1 MNKFTKKIALI
12 TTSLALC
19 VSVAVSSVAFAFTK
33 KNVPSNGST
42 NAAAGT
48 LEEVTDLKKADT
60 TSLISD
66 KYLKK
71 TEDYTDLKGKQW
83 VIVTLEGDCLADKYY
98 SGDINE
104 FMDSFAGS
112 VAANEIEKEQRNFL
126 FNLSANNI
134 PYELKYSYNTVT
146 NGVAINVD
154 VKYLTDIAKIDGVKE
169 VAVSEY
175 YYAPK
180 DEEVDNNA
188 NVENT
193 GIYKVSKE
201 LRDNGYDGSGMV
213 VAVLDTGL
221 DSTHQAFRTMPDES
235 KTSVALTKSKVN
247 SKIFGNTAGGLT
259 SRTENKNITANDVYY
274 NSKVPFAFDYA
285 DNDADVYPS
294 YSHHGTHVAGI
305 IAGSPIY
312 KTNNDGSFVLDENG
326 NKILDTIKDQ
336 DGNEL
341 LNKEGE
347 TMTFT
352 GVAPNAQLAIFKVF
366 SDNENR
372 DGGLG
377 GAETMD
383 ILCALEDCVKL
394 GVDVINMSLG
404 SSAGFT
410 KCESEYMQNV
420 YDNVR
425 RAGISLMVAASNDYS
440 SAYNGTYGTNLASN
454 PDSAT
459 VGAPSTYTAAMS
471 VASINGQ
478 RAKYIKVNV
487 GGEDKFLYYTEASDG
502 NGNQKEFIKELKAK
516 HPEKVNKDGSMNL
529 EYVVVPGYGQTVN
542 YANISVAGKVAVVQR
557 GGDVTF
563 EEKVRV
569 AKAKGAIACVI
580 YNNVSGTIRMSLG
593 NLNDPIPTC
602 SITMDAA
609 EAFVKAQKN
618 GSFTIS
624 ESQMAGPFM
633 SEFSSWGPT
642 PDLKLKPEISAHGG
656 EIISAVPNGWEEL
669 SGTSMATPN
678 LAGAM
683 SLVIQYVKKNTGKLG
698 VVDSSIDMLS
708 DAVSVANRLFMS
720 TATIAND
727 TYGSPYSPRKQG
739 AGLADIEK
747 SMKAEAY
754 LYVKGSDKSKVEV
767 GDDKNKT
774 GVYTLNFSIKNFSSS
789 QRTYT
794 FDTKTMTETLASD
807 KLTVAERA
815 YMLDGNCS
823 FEFTVNGT
831 KLDGNTFTLAANADW
846 DVQVKITLNDK
857 AKKYIDDSFK
867 NGMYV
872 EGFVLLKDTTGDAS
886 SVDLNIPWL
895 GFYGDWYSAPMF
907 DISDFE
913 LSEKLQDDSIPDK
926 DKPKAQ
932 MYATQPLGSYYDGK
946 YIIPLGSYLYTIPDD
961 MKKIYSSSD
970 KAVISIYDT
979 SSNHTVYQLY
989 AIYAGLLRGAKTM
1002 NFTITDAITGEVVY
1016 QKTTTNVRK
1025 AYTGGSSARGSLI
1038 EVDWSPVERSIS
1050 NNREYLFHMEGVLDS
1065 ISDDRQFNSSDYS
1078 YTTSYDFTF
1087 RVDTEAPVINDYRI
1101 RFDSYKDA
1109 TDVIRYK
1116 VYLDIDVYDNQYS
1129 QSVAL
1134 CYADY
1139 NEMALKLYDSNV
1151 TPIYSN
1157 RNSTTT
1163 VTLDVTDYYEA
1174 VRNKTID
1181 GKDLYLQ
1188 VDDYALNTR
1197 VYRINE
1203 FQTFADSI
1211 NYPDTVTI
1219 TSGKDASEGAKFNG
1233 DSYSKEIT
1241 IGVNE
1246 SAKLDIAVNP
1256 SDAANV
1262 NLFWKSYAS
1271 GVVEVN
1277 NGELFGK
1284 KVGDA
1289 LVRVYAGKDETATA
1303 YDTILVHVVESDA
1316 KDPSVSGVSLGLIPN
1331 KSGAMVD
1338 PTNKTVEVHQNELI
1352 QFSILTEPW
1361 YYDDSEV
1368 DVRWTTSSPEVAT
1381 VNANGQVK
1389 TIKEGVAT
1397 ITATI
1402 FIDGNQTIY
1411 SASATLSVGA
1421 EFIVQ
1426 NGYLREYHGAGGKV
1440 TIPKSLNVYYIYEE
1454 AFKDNK
1460 NITELE
1466 ISSPCTEIQERAFA
1480 NMAALKRVILP
1491 HTLNYIYKYAFY
1503 NCTKL
1508 EVIDMHARSI
1518 GVGEHAFEGCTNLKK
1533 INNLTL
1539 LNGIKKEDA
1548 DILKLTEGTD
1558 YSLSAAKLTTLNAYA
1573 FKDCTSLAEI
1583 DLTELRVAGNNVF
1596 NGCTN
1601 LKTVKLSKFT
1611 DLGEDMFL
1619 DCTSLGKLVYTD
1631 LTASDVDKLTL
1642 TYDTKLSPF
1651 GNCNITEIEGANGL
1665 TFDGG
1670 VWYKESEKKTIIKAW
1685 QTLTS
1690 FTVPASVEVISA
1702 NAFSGNKTLASIT
1715 FVSGSL
1721 KEIGN
1726 YAFSRCTALKSIQ
1739 LPATI
1744 EKLGVGVFSYCSA
1757 LETADLSNVSNI
1769 TKIPNETFLEAGLAS
1784 DGKSGKL
1791 GSVTVN
1797 ASVTEIGDSA
1807 FEGSG
1812 LTKIDYSGTN
1822 ISVLGDKAFA
1832 SCKFLQEVKLGA
1844 ITDMGYA
1851 AFAALN
1857 DSGVLGSVSFG
1868 AGSTAL
1874 GEYAF
1879 ADQTN
1884 LTSVVLSDEQKA
1896 ISEIPQGAFRK
1907 NEKITN
1913 LGFTSIKV
1921 AGDNAFKNCKVLTLD
1936 LSALEN
1942 AGKYA
1947 FYGCKKIEGTNLS
1960 NLKKVGEYG
1969 FYGCESL
1976 RTLTLDN
1983 VTNVG
1988 NYAFAASGVTSVT
2001 FGKTILPEIEKYK
2014 EKNKDKERV
2023 LKGIGDYAFYRSA
2036 LSVDEISIK
2045 LGTKDGISAEIGD
2058 GAFSAVK
2065 GIGKFSVTDS
2075 ANRFEFKDGML
2086 TKKVN
2091 AGLEVLAFAAKGRSG
2106 SITIP
2111 EGAVRIAASTFE
2123 NVKDI
2128 VEVSFPYELKSI
2140 GDKAFFGCSAKKY
2153 SFGSLNAPILENAIV
2168 SADGFAEGSDEY
2180 KIFSDEKLGQTSYA
2194 NFNNYVALI
2203 LNAGR
2208 DGVVG
2213 VKGFDIEVSYPENA
2227 KGFDNRI
2234 FAAFFSKVTKTE
2246 VVADDNARS
2255 FNAISAI
2262 IPTADEINSLTASD
2276 NAAWNEFREVMTKA
2290 RNAYDNVSE
2299 SQRVFLS
2306 GADKF
2311 IASEAAM
2318 RAKAATFGETL
2329 KKVSITVSQKP
2340 DKTEYVT
2347 GETFDSKGL
2356 KLVLLWSDGSK
2367 EELDGGFNIENKNRP
2382 LTQSNRTVRIT
2393 YEGLYTTLNVTVGD
2407 PAVEKVEVK
2416 TQPTKLNYEVGDK
2429 FQTAGLTL
2437 LVTFVNG
2444 DTKTIYSPKEYT
2456 IEQGEFA
2463 EGDNIV
2469 KITYGGKTVEIT
2481 VHVGENKPDPKP
2493 GESDSSTD
2501 SSSDTDSTITS
2512 GSDASSST
2520 KNNVGLIVGVSVGA
2534 VVVLAGVAAAII
2546 FILKKRK
2553 IM

>member
-1 MNKFTKKIALI
+1 
-12 TTSLALC
+12 
-19 VSVAVSSVAFAFTK
+19 
-33 KNVPSNGST
+33 
-42 NAAAGT
+42 
-48 LEEVTDLKKADT
+48 
-60 TSLISD
+60 
-66 KYLKK
+66 
-71 TEDYTDLKGKQW
+71 
-83 VIVTLEGDCLADKYY
+83 
-98 SGDINE
+98 
-104 FMDSFAGS
+104 
-112 VAANEIEKEQRNFL
+112 
-126 FNLSANNI
+126 
-134 PYELKYSYNTVT
+134 
-146 NGVAINVD
+146 
-154 VKYLTDIAKIDGVKE
+154 
-169 VAVSEY
+169 
-175 YYAPK
+175 
-180 DEEVDNNA
+180 
-188 NVENT
+188 
-193 GIYKVSKE
+193 
-201 LRDNGYDGSGMV
+201 
-213 VAVLDTGL
+213 
-221 DSTHQAFRTMPDES
+221 
-235 KTSVALTKSKVN
+235 
-247 SKIFGNTAGGLT
+247 
-259 SRTENKNITANDVYY
+259 
-274 NSKVPFAFDYA
+274 
-285 DNDADVYPS
+285 
-294 YSHHGTHVAGI
+294 
-305 IAGSPIY
+305 
-312 KTNNDGSFVLDENG
+312 
-326 NKILDTIKDQ
+326 
-336 DGNEL
+336 
-341 LNKEGE
+341 
-347 TMTFT
+347 
-352 GVAPNAQLAIFKVF
+352 
-366 SDNENR
+366 
-372 DGGLG
+372 
-377 GAETMD
+377 
-383 ILCALEDCVKL
+383 
-394 GVDVINMSLG
+394 
-404 SSAGFT
+404 
-410 KCESEYMQNV
+410 
-420 YDNVR
+420 
-425 RAGISLMVAASNDYS
+425 
-440 SAYNGTYGTNLASN
+440 
-454 PDSAT
+454 
-459 VGAPSTYTAAMS
+459 
-471 VASINGQ
+471 
-478 RAKYIKVNV
+478 
-487 GGEDKFLYYTEASDG
+487 
-502 NGNQKEFIKELKAK
+502 
-516 HPEKVNKDGSMNL
+516 
-529 EYVVVPGYGQTVN
+529 
-542 YANISVAGKVAVVQR
+542 
-557 GGDVTF
+557 
-563 EEKVRV
+563 
-569 AKAKGAIACVI
+569 
-580 YNNVSGTIRMSLG
+580 
-593 NLNDPIPTC
+593 
-602 SITMDAA
+602 
-609 EAFVKAQKN
+609 
-618 GSFTIS
+618 
-624 ESQMAGPFM
+624 
-633 SEFSSWGPT
+633 
-642 PDLKLKPEISAHGG
+642 
-656 EIISAVPNGWEEL
+656 
-669 SGTSMATPN
+669 
-678 LAGAM
+678 
-683 SLVIQYVKKNTGKLG
+683 
-698 VVDSSIDMLS
+698 
-708 DAVSVANRLFMS
+708 
-720 TATIAND
+720 
-727 TYGSPYSPRKQG
+727 
-739 AGLADIEK
+739 
-747 SMKAEAY
+747 
-754 LYVKGSDKSKVEV
+754 
-767 GDDKNKT
+767 
-774 GVYTLNFSIKNFSSS
+774 
-789 QRTYT
+789 
-794 FDTKTMTETLASD
+794 
-807 KLTVAERA
+807 
-815 YMLDGNCS
+815 
-823 FEFTVNGT
+823 
-831 KLDGNTFTLAANADW
+831 
-846 DVQVKITLNDK
+846 
-857 AKKYIDDSFK
+857 
-867 NGMYV
+867 
-872 EGFVLLKDTTGDAS
+872 
-886 SVDLNIPWL
+886 
-895 GFYGDWYSAPMF
+895 
-907 DISDFE
+907 
-913 LSEKLQDDSIPDK
+913 
-926 DKPKAQ
+926 
-932 MYATQPLGSYYDGK
+932 
-946 YIIPLGSYLYTIPDD
+946 
-961 MKKIYSSSD
+961 
-970 KAVISIYDT
+970 
-979 SSNHTVYQLY
+979 
-989 AIYAGLLRGAKTM
+989 
-1002 NFTITDAITGEVVY
+1002 
-1016 QKTTTNVRK
+1016 
-1025 AYTGGSSARGSLI
+1025 
-1038 EVDWSPVERSIS
+1038 
-1050 NNREYLFHMEGVLDS
+1050 
-1065 ISDDRQFNSSDYS
+1065 
-1078 YTTSYDFTF
+1078 
-1087 RVDTEAPVINDYRI
+1087 
-1101 RFDSYKDA
+1101 
-1109 TDVIRYK
+1109 
-1116 VYLDIDVYDNQYS
+1116 
-1129 QSVAL
+1129 
-1134 CYADY
+1134 
-1139 NEMALKLYDSNV
+1139 
-1151 TPIYSN
+1151 
-1157 RNSTTT
+1157 
-1163 VTLDVTDYYEA
+1163 
-1174 VRNKTID
+1174 
-1181 GKDLYLQ
+1181 
-1188 VDDYALNTR
+1188 
-1197 VYRINE
+1197 
-1203 FQTFADSI
+1203 
-1211 NYPDTVTI
+1211 
-1219 TSGKDASEGAKFNG
+1219 
-1233 DSYSKEIT
+1233 
-1241 IGVNE
+1241 
-1246 SAKLDIAVNP
+1246 
-1256 SDAANV
+1256 
-1262 NLFWKSYAS
+1262 
-1271 GVVEVN
+1271 
-1277 NGELFGK
+1277 
-1284 KVGDA
+1284 
-1289 LVRVYAGKDETATA
+1289 
-1303 YDTILVHVVESDA
+1303 
-1316 KDPSVSGVSLGLIPN
+1316 
-1331 KSGAMVD
+1331 
-1338 PTNKTVEVHQNELI
+1338 
-1352 QFSILTEPW
+1352 
-1361 YYDDSEV
+1361 
-1368 DVRWTTSSPEVAT
+1368 
-1381 VNANGQVK
+1381 
-1389 TIKEGVAT
+1389 
-1397 ITATI
+1397 
-1402 FIDGNQTIY
+1402 
-1411 SASATLSVGA
+1411 
-1421 EFIVQ
+1421 
-1426 NGYLREYHGAGGKV
+1426 
-1440 TIPKSLNVYYIYEE
+1440 
-1454 AFKDNK
+1454 
-1460 NITELE
+1460 
-1466 ISSPCTEIQERAFA
+1466 
-1480 NMAALKRVILP
+1480 
-1491 HTLNYIYKYAFY
+1491 
-1503 NCTKL
+1503 
-1508 EVIDMHARSI
+1508 
-1518 GVGEHAFEGCTNLKK
+1518 
-1533 INNLTL
+1533 
-1539 LNGIKKEDA
+1539 
-1548 DILKLTEGTD
+1548 
-1558 YSLSAAKLTTLNAYA
+1558 
-1573 FKDCTSLAEI
+1573 
-1583 DLTELRVAGNNVF
+1583 
-1596 NGCTN
+1596 
-1601 LKTVKLSKFT
+1601 
-1611 DLGEDMFL
+1611 MFL

-1665 TFDGG
+1665 TFDSG

-1726 YAFSRCTALKSIQ
+1726 YAFSRCTALKSVQ

-1784 DGKSGKL
+1784 DRKSGKL

-1797 ASVTEIGDSA
+1797 ASITEIGDSA

-1879 ADQTN
+1879 ADQKN

-1913 LGFTSIKV
+1913 LGFTSIRV

-1988 NYAFAASGVTSVT
+1988 NYAFATSGVTSVT

-2140 GDKAFFGCSAKKY
+2140 GDEAFFGCSAKKY

-2246 VVADDNARS
+2246 VIADDNARS

-2262 IPTADEINSLTASD
+2262 IPTADEINALTASD

-2501 SSSDTDSTITS
+2501 TDSTITS

-2520 KNNVGLIVGVSVGA
+2520 KNKVGLIIGVSVGA
-2534 VVVLAGVAAAII
+2534 VVVLAGVAAAVIL
-2546 FILKKRK
+2546 ILKKRK

>member
-1 MNKFTKKIALI
+1 M
-12 TTSLALC
+12 
-19 VSVAVSSVAFAFTK
+19 
-33 KNVPSNGST
+33 
-42 NAAAGT
+42 
-48 LEEVTDLKKADT
+48 
-60 TSLISD
+60 
-66 KYLKK
+66 
-71 TEDYTDLKGKQW
+71 
-83 VIVTLEGDCLADKYY
+83 
-98 SGDINE
+98 
-104 FMDSFAGS
+104 
-112 VAANEIEKEQRNFL
+112 
-126 FNLSANNI
+126 
-134 PYELKYSYNTVT
+134 
-146 NGVAINVD
+146 
-154 VKYLTDIAKIDGVKE
+154 
-169 VAVSEY
+169 
-175 YYAPK
+175 
-180 DEEVDNNA
+180 
-188 NVENT
+188 
-193 GIYKVSKE
+193 
-201 LRDNGYDGSGMV
+201 
-213 VAVLDTGL
+213 
-221 DSTHQAFRTMPDES
+221 
-235 KTSVALTKSKVN
+235 
-247 SKIFGNTAGGLT
+247 
-259 SRTENKNITANDVYY
+259 
-274 NSKVPFAFDYA
+274 
-285 DNDADVYPS
+285 
-294 YSHHGTHVAGI
+294 
-305 IAGSPIY
+305 
-312 KTNNDGSFVLDENG
+312 
-326 NKILDTIKDQ
+326 
-336 DGNEL
+336 
-341 LNKEGE
+341 
-347 TMTFT
+347 
-352 GVAPNAQLAIFKVF
+352 
-366 SDNENR
+366 
-372 DGGLG
+372 
-377 GAETMD
+377 
-383 ILCALEDCVKL
+383 
-394 GVDVINMSLG
+394 
-404 SSAGFT
+404 
-410 KCESEYMQNV
+410 
-420 YDNVR
+420 
-425 RAGISLMVAASNDYS
+425 
-440 SAYNGTYGTNLASN
+440 
-454 PDSAT
+454 
-459 VGAPSTYTAAMS
+459 
-471 VASINGQ
+471 
-478 RAKYIKVNV
+478 
-487 GGEDKFLYYTEASDG
+487 
-502 NGNQKEFIKELKAK
+502 
-516 HPEKVNKDGSMNL
+516 
-529 EYVVVPGYGQTVN
+529 
-542 YANISVAGKVAVVQR
+542 
-557 GGDVTF
+557 
-563 EEKVRV
+563 
-569 AKAKGAIACVI
+569 
-580 YNNVSGTIRMSLG
+580 
-593 NLNDPIPTC
+593 
-602 SITMDAA
+602 
-609 EAFVKAQKN
+609 
-618 GSFTIS
+618 
-624 ESQMAGPFM
+624 
-633 SEFSSWGPT
+633 
-642 PDLKLKPEISAHGG
+642 
-656 EIISAVPNGWEEL
+656 
-669 SGTSMATPN
+669 
-678 LAGAM
+678 
-683 SLVIQYVKKNTGKLG
+683 
-698 VVDSSIDMLS
+698 
-708 DAVSVANRLFMS
+708 
-720 TATIAND
+720 
-727 TYGSPYSPRKQG
+727 
-739 AGLADIEK
+739 
-747 SMKAEAY
+747 
-754 LYVKGSDKSKVEV
+754 
-767 GDDKNKT
+767 
-774 GVYTLNFSIKNFSSS
+774 
-789 QRTYT
+789 
-794 FDTKTMTETLASD
+794 
-807 KLTVAERA
+807 
-815 YMLDGNCS
+815 
-823 FEFTVNGT
+823 
-831 KLDGNTFTLAANADW
+831 
-846 DVQVKITLNDK
+846 
-857 AKKYIDDSFK
+857 
-867 NGMYV
+867 
-872 EGFVLLKDTTGDAS
+872 
-886 SVDLNIPWL
+886 
-895 GFYGDWYSAPMF
+895 
-907 DISDFE
+907 
-913 LSEKLQDDSIPDK
+913 
-926 DKPKAQ
+926 
-932 MYATQPLGSYYDGK
+932 
-946 YIIPLGSYLYTIPDD
+946 
-961 MKKIYSSSD
+961 
-970 KAVISIYDT
+970 
-979 SSNHTVYQLY
+979 
-989 AIYAGLLRGAKTM
+989 
-1002 NFTITDAITGEVVY
+1002 
-1016 QKTTTNVRK
+1016 
-1025 AYTGGSSARGSLI
+1025 
-1038 EVDWSPVERSIS
+1038 
-1050 NNREYLFHMEGVLDS
+1050 
-1065 ISDDRQFNSSDYS
+1065 
-1078 YTTSYDFTF
+1078 
-1087 RVDTEAPVINDYRI
+1087 
-1101 RFDSYKDA
+1101 
-1109 TDVIRYK
+1109 
-1116 VYLDIDVYDNQYS
+1116 
-1129 QSVAL
+1129 
-1134 CYADY
+1134 
-1139 NEMALKLYDSNV
+1139 
-1151 TPIYSN
+1151 
-1157 RNSTTT
+1157 
-1163 VTLDVTDYYEA
+1163 
-1174 VRNKTID
+1174 
-1181 GKDLYLQ
+1181 Q

-1219 TSGKDASEGAKFNG
+1219 TSGKDAAEGAKFNG

-1303 YDTILVHVVESDA
+1303 YDTILVHVVDSDA

-1338 PTNKTVEVHQNELI
+1338 PTNKTVEVHQNERI

-1518 GVGEHAFEGCTNLKK
+1518 GVGEHAFEGCANLKK

-1651 GNCNITEIEGANGL
+1651 GNCNITEIEGADGL

-1726 YAFSRCTALKSIQ
+1726 YAFSRCTALKSVQ

-1784 DGKSGKL
+1784 DRKSGKL

-1812 LTKIDYSGTN
+1812 LTKVDYSGTN

-1857 DSGVLGSVSFG
+1857 GSGVLGSVSFG

-1879 ADQTN
+1879 ADQKN

-1896 ISEIPQGAFRK
+1896 ISEIPQGAFK
-1907 NEKITN
+1907 DNEKITN
-1913 LGFTSIKV
+1913 LGFTSIRV
-1921 AGDNAFKNCKVLTLD
+1921 AGDNAFENCKVLTLD
-1936 LSALEN
+1936 LTALEN

-1988 NYAFAASGVTSVT
+1988 NYAFATSGVTSVT

-2091 AGLEVLAFAAKGRSG
+2091 AGLEVLAFAAQGRSG

-2246 VVADDNARS
+2246 VIADDNARS

-2262 IPTADEINSLTASD
+2262 IPTADEINALTASD

-2367 EELDGGFNIENKNRP
+2367 EELDSGFNIENKNRP

-2520 KNNVGLIVGVSVGA
+2520 KNKVGLIVGVSVGA
-2534 VVVLAGVAAAII
+2534 VVVLAGVAAAVIL
-2546 FILKKRK
+2546 ILKKRK